1 MANILLKAGHRR
13 RKWQILR
20 GCRGVSLLNKSRRF
34 LFLSSVELKG
44 LCFSIFLPNRLELVL
59 GSDKN
64 FPLLFPLLLPR
75 LSYQLR
81 KSAQLFMGELFCSTQ
96 LMPLITLITLVSLIS
111 HISFIIVCCPGR
123 GTGLRFRTFN
133 GKSLQTESL
142 SNLDKNQ
149 TNTFQ

>member
-1 MANILLKAGHRR
+1 MYTILYCTIVLYY
-13 RKWQILR
+13 IVLY
-20 GCRGVSLLNKSRRF
+20 CI

-81 KSAQLFMGELFCSTQ
+81 KSAQLFMGELFSSTQ
-96 LMPLITLITLVSLIS
+96 MIPLITLVS

>member
-1 MANILLKAGHRR
+1 MANILLNAGHRR

-20 GCRGVSLLNKSRRF
+20 GCRGVSLLSKSRRF

-44 LCFSIFLPNRLELVL
+44 LCFSIFLPNRLDLVL

-96 LMPLITLITLVSLIS
+96 MIPLITLVS

-123 GTGLRFRTFN
+123 GTGLRFRTFDE
-133 GKSLQTESL
+133 KSLLSRLKVSL
-142 SNLDKNQ
+142 IWIKIILFVNKIDN
-149 TNTFQ
+149 F